1 MSKLLSLWRSVMF
14 LCRDIELAKL
24 SKRYQDD
31 GLECIIIYGRR
42 RVGKTALINEFCRG
56 KKTILFPALKA
67 TAQDNLKALSKS
79 IHLYLYPDADP
90 DASPVF
96 ASYDAAFSE
105 ITRIA
110 NAERGERIIFVIDE
124 LPYLVEAD
132 GSIPSRLQHLLDHD
146 WSATNLFIILCGSS
160 MSFMEKEILSKK
172 SPLFGRRTAQ
182 FKLEALTYL
191 DAARFHPECT
201 PQDNAMIYAIT
212 GGIPH
217 YINKLSYRG
226 NLRNALIENFFDT
239 SSYLFE
245 EPQNLLKQELREPA
259 VYNSI
264 ITAIA
269 DGRTRLSDIAD
280 AAHIPSSAG
289 VKYIKTLSELGIVR
303 KTEPVVDKS
312 KRKVQYLIADQ
323 FFRFWYRF
331 VPRNMMSIT
340 SGTISRSFDAAI
352 GSYLNQ
358 YMGLSFE
365 EICQQYLIHYA
376 TDLPIVISDIGN
388 WWGTH
393 PQRHEA
399 VQLDIVATSA
409 KADNTAPGREFI
421 IGSCKYTNSPVGED
435 ELALIR
441 DYASAFTDARDTCF
455 YYIFSKSGFTS
466 SLKDLAN
473 AGAVTLV
480 SLEDIYR
487 ESLK

>member
-1 MSKLLSLWRSVMF
+1 MF
-14 LCRDIELAKL
+14 LCRDAELAIL
-24 SKRYQDD
+24 SKRYQND
-31 GLECIIIYGRR
+31 GPECIIIYGRR

-56 KKTILFPALKA
+56 KKVILFPALKA
-67 TAQDNLKALSKS
+67 TAQDNLEALSKS
-79 IHLYLYPDADP
+79 IHLYLHPDANP
-90 DASPVF
+90 NASPVF

-110 NAERGERIIFVIDE
+110 SAEGDRIIFVIDE

-132 GSIPSRLQHLLDHD
+132 KSIPSRLQHLLDHD
-146 WSATNLFIILCGSS
+146 WSETNLFVILCGSS

-191 DAARFHPECT
+191 DAARFHPKCA

-212 GGIPH
+212 GGVPH

-226 NLRNALIENFFDT
+226 DLRDALIENFFDT

-264 ITAIA
+264 IAAIA

-280 AAHIPSSAG
+280 AAHIPSSAC
-289 VKYIKTLSELGIVR
+289 VKYVNTLSELGIVR
-303 KTEPVVDKS
+303 KAEPVIDKS

-340 SGTISRSFDAAI
+340 SGTIRKSFDAAI

-365 EICQQYLIHYA
+365 EICRQYLVHYA
-376 TDLPIVISDIGN
+376 TDLPIVISDIGS

-393 PQRHEA
+393 PQRRES

-409 KADNTAPGREFI
+409 KADNTPSASGRQFI

-441 DYASAFTDARDTCF
+441 EYASVFTDARDTCF

-480 SLEDIYR
+480 SLDDIYR
-487 ESLK
+487 ETRE